1 MTMKAETGDRWSI
14 CREHQQGYTG
24 WFFALHCESNS
35 QESRIKGQAGLR
47 QQTQG
52 SYLNL
57 SVSSESEKCR
67 KSHCTQRW
75 SIEVIEINF
84 ERCSD
89 GCAPNRPSYSS
100 SQPKSHEAALFSAG
114 LVRQQI
120 ASCFLVSTI
129 DGSCQGLLETVKQCA
144 QVSHM
149 GGGIGIALSVLNP
162 TMQIADQCG
171 KRKGSLA
178 AFLADHHMDLPAF
191 LFMERVKNDA
201 QWTLFDPLQAPG
213 LANVFGR
220 EFEDLYHRYER
231 EGRGGRVIAWARLT
245 RFSDE
250 SLKATFFVT

>member
-100 SQPKSHEAALFSAG
+100 SQPKSHEANGIVFSRPRTSA
-114 LVRQQI
+114 
-120 ASCFLVSTI
+120 
-129 DGSCQGLLETVKQCA
+129 D
-144 QVSHM
+144 
-149 GGGIGIALSVLNP
+149 SVLLPGEHNRRELSRSVGDRKAMCTGLP
-162 TMQIADQCG
+162 YGWRHRHCPVGAQPNHADSRPMRQTQREPG
-171 KRKGSLA
+171 GVSGRSPHGSSS
-178 AFLADHHMDLPAF
+178 LP
-191 LFMERVKNDA
+191 VH
-201 QWTLFDPLQAPG
+201 G
-213 LANVFGR
+213 
-220 EFEDLYHRYER
+220 
-231 EGRGGRVIAWARLT
+231 EG
-245 RFSDE
+245 E
-250 SLKATFFVT
+250 E